1 MGFLKSL
8 ISTAVDVALV
18 PVAVVED
25 VLTLG
30 EHEATADRLQ
40 SAAKNTSNAVSELI

>member
-8 ISTAVDVALV
+8 INTAVDLSLV
-18 PVAVVED
+18 PLAVTQD

-30 EHEATADRLQ
+30 EHNATAERLA
-40 SAAKNTSNAVSELI
+40 SAAQNTSNAVNELI